1 MDPSRSRTDDTS
13 SMERQASALAELDN
27 HDEGADQWRAD
38 LVAWADAERRRLGIE
53 PLKTE
58 TELYRRARALGL
70 LRPVS

>member
-1 MDPSRSRTDDTS
+1 
-13 SMERQASALAELDN
+13 MERQRRALAELEND
-27 HDEGADQWRAD
+27 DEGSDAWRDD
-38 LVAWADAERRRLGIE
+38 LVAWADAERRRIGIE